1 MASSQL
7 DYISLDRISLSLG
20 GVVLYRNISIQIG
33 DGEFFCILGPSGCGK
48 STTLRVISGL
58 QPIDS
63 GTVTIAGQPARDRWR
78 DIAFVF
84 QSPRLLP
91 WRTAR
96 ENVALGLEMR
106 FPGMTKAEE
115 LKRADQMLDTVG
127 LFADREKYP
136 RMLSGG
142 ERQRVAIARAWAVEP
157 TIILMDEPFSALDP
171 HTRQRMREE
180 LIGLWSGTGKTV
192 VFVTHDVDEALLLAD
207 RIILLSAK
215 PTRVLDTMVV
225 EDARPRV
232 IDGDAGMTERHR
244 HLIELFPFV
253 DETPTMQTE
262 ESRNALA
269 ET

>member
-1 MASSQL
+1 MAASQP
-7 DYISLDRISLSLG
+7 DYISLDRVTLSLG
-20 GVVLYRNISIQIG
+20 GVLLYRDISIQIG

-115 LKRADQMLDTVG
+115 LRRADRMLETVG

-207 RIILLSAK
+207 RIMLLSAK
-215 PTRVLDTMVV
+215 PARILDTMVV

-244 HLIELFPFV
+244 HLIALFPSV
-253 DETPTMQTE
+253 NETPTTQIE